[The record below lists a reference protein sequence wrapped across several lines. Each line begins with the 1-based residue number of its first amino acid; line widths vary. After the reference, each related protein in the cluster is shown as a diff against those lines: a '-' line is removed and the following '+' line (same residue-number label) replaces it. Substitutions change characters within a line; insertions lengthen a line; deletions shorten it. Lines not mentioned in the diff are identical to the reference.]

1 VDGKSLIIAAL
12 AVIILAGLVGGDHS
26 VTVIGSFVGKA
37 FHWVN
42 LTWQS
47 AMGNRNA

>member
-1 VDGKSLIIAAL
+1 MDGKSFIIAVL

-37 FHWVN
+37 FHWVD

-47 AMGNRNA
+47 AMGNRKA